1 MMKEKIDINT
11 LPMVDLAQI
20 GLYKDGEVRISS
32 ENIQSLVQGRKTD
45 LLMLT
50 IKRGNDMINLPAKI
64 SFIQGT
70 LKIHPI
76 YKTPQY
82 HPLLSDQEAN
92 LLMQEKKSL
101 IHKPQNNALLIH
113 QDSIYIEYDSQT
125 REFASYSSSA
135 LPNIQMV
142 NNIALNDKQ
151 QKSLSH
157 GDSVVLQDGSHIQ
170 FSIKSGLHILS
181 DKKEVAIRVSH
192 NNESTYYIIKFPEHN
207 IAPQRTLSNQE
218 NTHTRKI
225 L

>member
-11 LPMVDLAQI
+11 LPIVDLAQI
-20 GLYKDGEVRISS
+20 GLYKDGEVKISP
-32 ENIQSLVQGRKTD
+32 ENIQSLLQEKKTD
-45 LLMLT
+45 LLMLA

-76 YKTPQY
+76 YKTPQF
-82 HPLLSDQEAN
+82 HPLLSDQESY
-92 LLMQEKKSL
+92 LLMHEKKSL
-101 IHKPQNNALLIH
+101 IRKPQNDALH
-113 QDSIYIEYDSQT
+113 AQQESIFIAYDSQT
-125 REFASYSSSA
+125 REFTSYSSSA

-151 QKSLSH
+151 QKSLAH
-157 GDSVVLQDGSHIQ
+157 GDSIVLQDGTHIQ

-181 DKKEVAIRVSH
+181 EKKEVALRVSRTK
-192 NNESTYYIIKFPEHN
+192 ESTYYIIKFPEHN
-207 IAPQRTLSNQE
+207 IAPQRFPSNQE